1 MKVFAAI
8 LAVVFAA
15 MWQVTVAPLF
25 PISAAVPDFVLLTLV
40 LVTAFGTPR
49 RGMVCVPVAALA
61 YGFLSDRAPGLLVL
75 AYLPLLPLGLYLEE
89 ARIPLNHFARTLAA
103 LLLTG
108 IWARSLLVLGAV
120 VGGADA
126 SAGPVLGQILIPGAF
141 LDLALLTLVYVPLRL
156 VGWSGEGM
164 SLHRTSRYSSL

>member
-1 MKVFAAI
+1 MKVVAAMLAVLFAAT
-8 LAVVFAA
+8 
-15 MWQVTVAPLF
+15 WQVTVAPLF
-25 PISAAVPDFVLLTLV
+25 PISAAEPDFVLLTLV
-40 LVTAFGTPR
+40 LVAAFGTPR
-49 RGMVCVPVAALA
+49 RGMVCVPVAALG
-61 YGFLSDRAPGLLVL
+61 YGFLSDRAPGLMVL

-89 ARIPLNHFARTLAA
+89 AKIPLNHYARTAIA

-108 IWARSLLVLGAV
+108 SWARLLMVLGTV

-126 SAGPVLGQILIPGAF
+126 PVGAVLGQVLVPGAF

-164 SLHRTSRYSSL
+164 SLRRVTRYSSL